1 MGSRKFFSGLPD
13 TMMSKNNSTGVN
25 RQATN
30 FYWPNDSE
38 AENFVSPRNRMR
50 SRSASTASLMSQSQ
64 TSTDNEES
72 RRRRLQ
78 QNQSKIE
85 FYDTVDVPTD
95 TESVVSSRERNR
107 HKKMETLKSRIE
119 FYDFVDGK
127 NGKDADDDVQSV
139 IERPVKMK
147 KEIENCETTTKVE
160 NNSNNNNNDVEKL
173 SKSFNNMNMEVHQSV
188 EKTPKQ
194 FIDSFSDDSEDDE
207 RFYHQ
212 NKRNNHM
219 FDDQPYELSRNLP
232 PRYPQQPP
240 QRVMNRRPRNNREYY
255 DYDDDFIR
263 YEHENSRRRH
273 HHIRPPMNPRM
284 TRRRGGNYSSQQEL
298 SDEEFYFPSRYPP
311 QSRMR
316 NSSYDDEIDDNNY
329 RSSRMSLNRRTS
341 MNGYEGGI
349 ERIHFINNEQKKQPK
364 IEVSQVEVESTS
376 STADQQ
382 RATPAKSSLS
392 RTNSV
397 NEAKQRYFTN
407 LKSNIFHKDPEY
419 TNIVE
424 QKKPLSVRDFA
435 ASQRVGVGLPDI
447 NY

>member
-13 TMMSKNNSTGVN
+13 TMMSKNSSTGVN

-38 AENFVSPRNRMR
+38 AENFVSPRSRIR
-50 SRSASTASLMSQSQ
+50 SRSASIASLLSQSQ
-64 TSTDNEES
+64 TSTDNDES

-85 FYDTVDVPTD
+85 FCDTVDVPTD

-127 NGKDADDDVQSV
+127 LGKDADDDVQSV

-147 KEIENCETTTKVE
+147 NENENCETATKT
-160 NNSNNNNNDVEKL
+160 NNNNNDVEKL
-173 SKSFNNMNMEVHQSV
+173 SKSFNNMEVHQSM
-188 EKTPKQ
+188 EKTSTKQ
-194 FIDSFSDDSEDDE
+194 FDSFSDDSEDDE
-207 RFYHQ
+207 RFYHL

-219 FDDQPYELSRNLP
+219 FDDQPYELNRNLP
-232 PRYPQQPP
+232 PRYPQP
-240 QRVMNRRPRNNREYY
+240 QRVMNRRPRNREYY
-255 DYDDDFIR
+255 DYDDDFR

-273 HHIRPPMNPRM
+273 SRPPTNPRM
-284 TRRRGGNYSSQQEL
+284 TRRRGGGNYSTQEI
-298 SDEEFYFPSRYPP
+298 SDEEFYHPNHQQRYPS
-311 QSRMR
+311 SRMR
-316 NSSYDDEIDDNNY
+316 NSYDEIDDNNY
-329 RSSRMSLNRRTS
+329 RSSRMNLNRRTS
-341 MNGYEGGI
+341 MNGYEGGT
-349 ERIHFINNEQKKQPK
+349 ERNHYIHNEQKPK
-364 IEVSQVEVESTS
+364 IEVSQVEIESKKQSAS
-376 STADQQ
+376 STLTAD
-382 RATPAKSSLS
+382 RAPAKTLS

-407 LKSNIFHKDPEY
+407 LKSNIFHQNPEY

-424 QKKPLSVRDFA
+424 HKKPLSVRDFA